1 VNGAYIRIAAIGLAA
16 VVAGMIA
23 RPYVEDRFL
32 AGGRL
37 NANGPRGG
45 LAEIERAT
53 IDLFDRVAPSV
64 VMITSIT
71 IGDDAS
77 KSGAKSG
84 LKSEI
89 KTGSGFF
96 WDTSGN
102 IVTNAHVV
110 QDANVITVWLASGE
124 QVEAET
130 VGSAPNYDIAVIR
143 LKAPRKAPPPVA
155 IGTSGN
161 VKVGQWTY
169 AIGSPFGLDQS
180 LTTGVVSALK
190 RRLPTSEGRQIS
202 NIIQTD
208 AAIYPGNSGGPLLD
222 SSGRLI
228 GVNTVAY
235 SIAGSGNAL
244 GFAIP
249 VDIVKSIMPDLIKN
263 GRIPTP
269 GIGIVAGDEA
279 LAMQLGIEGVIVAR
293 VSPGTPAERAE
304 LRVMHPSTKAVGD
317 VITGANG
324 QPVRSAFD
332 LTDQLEQVGI
342 GRTIRLT
349 VKRDGKTVEVEVEI
363 VDIDRKL

>member
-1 VNGAYIRIAAIGLAA
+1 MNGAFIRIAAIGIVA

-32 AGGRL
+32 TGGRPS
-37 NANGPRGG
+37 ANGPRGG

-53 IDLFDRVAPSV
+53 IDLFDRVSPSV

-77 KSGAKSG
+77 KPDIKFG
-84 LKSEI
+84 I

-96 WDTSGN
+96 WDISGN

-110 QDANVITVWLASGE
+110 QDANTITVWLASGE

-143 LKAPRKAPPPVA
+143 LKAPRKAPPPIP

-180 LTTGVVSALK
+180 LTTGVISALK

-222 SSGRLI
+222 SSGWLI

-249 VDIVKSIMPDLIKN
+249 VDIVKSIMPGLIKN

-269 GIGIVAGDEA
+269 GIGIAAGDEA
-279 LAMQLGIEGVIVAR
+279 LAMRLGIEGVIIAR
-293 VSPGTPAERAE
+293 ISPGSPAERAD
-304 LRVMHPSTKAVGD
+304 LRVMNASTKAIGD

-324 QPVRSAFD
+324 RPIRSAFD
-332 LTDQLEQVGI
+332 LTDQLEDVGI
-342 GRTIRLT
+342 GQTIRLT

>member
-1 VNGAYIRIAAIGLAA
+1 MNRAFIRIAVVGIIA
-16 VVAGMIA
+16 VVAGLAA
-23 RPYVEDRFL
+23 RPYVEDLLPTAF
-32 AGGRL
+32 RL
-37 NANGPRGG
+37 SAIGPRGG
-45 LAEIERAT
+45 AADIERAT
-53 IDLFDRVAPSV
+53 IKLFERASPSV
-64 VMITSIT
+64 VMITTIT

-77 KSGAKSG
+77 KST
-84 LKSEI
+84 I

-96 WDTSGN
+96 WDASGN

-110 QDANVITVWLASGE
+110 EDAHSITVWFASGDE
-124 QVEAET
+124 VEAEM

-143 LKAPRKAPPPVA
+143 PKAPRKMPPPIA

-235 SIAGSGNAL
+235 SMAGSGNAL

-269 GIGIVAGDEA
+269 GIGIVPGDEA
-279 LAMQLGIEGVIVAR
+279 LAMRLGIEGVIIAR
-293 VSPGTPAERAE
+293 ITPGSPAEHAV
-304 LRVMHPSTKAVGD
+304 LQPMHASTKAVGD
-317 VITGANG
+317 VIVGANG
-324 QPVRSAFD
+324 QSVRSAFD
-332 LTDQLEQVGI
+332 LTDQLEHVGI
-342 GRTIRLT
+342 GRKIRL
-349 VKRDGKTVEVEVEI
+349 KINRGGKTVEVEVAI
-363 VDIDRKL
+363 IDVDRKS